1 MTKYRLTD
9 EDKAR
14 LPEWRDRWIANAMS
28 TKHVDAEERRICR
41 DAVLR
46 LYRAANLP
54 PPPEHRIVFVPSP
67 FVLAFGGGFA
77 AAWWWLRRNA
87 HPETAAAV
95 EGAIYDAVRRA
106 TRDAVLS
113 ATYGAVDDATD
124 DAVRGA
130 TDNAVWGA
138 TYDAAGTAT
147 HAAVRR
153 ATADAVRSAT
163 TDAVWGATAD
173 AVRAATYDAVNSAT
187 YDAVRRATRDAVL
200 SATYGAVDDA
210 TDDAVRGATADAV
223 HDATYD
229 AIRGATGDAVRRA
242 TRAAVNS
249 AATDAVRRATADA
262 VRAATADAVWG
273 ATHAAVRNA
282 THDAVWGAARGAVH
296 AATADAVW
304 GATHAAVRSATDDA
318 VRSATA
324 DAVRSATDDAVRS
337 ATEGT
342 ARSATGDGVEWYS
355 VPLMS
360 FLDVGRAYLPYQRFG
375 VECAQIVYRMWQGGN
390 QWSPL
395 DSYLSFFRHVAQIDV
410 DFSHYDAWEQL
421 ALHSG
426 PRVVHPEFCIISDRP
441 ELLTVDEQ
449 RRPHNGAGPFCR
461 WRDGTALYAVHGARV
476 PQWVVEHPERI
487 TAQAILANNNAETR
501 RVMIEKIGL
510 ERFVRDAGLR
520 PVQEDD
526 CGRLYRI
533 ENDAT
538 TFVEVV
544 NRTPQPDG
552 SFKHYFLA
560 ADPAAQSAA
569 QAVADSFGLNV
580 ETYRAF
586 KSAGMVEV

>member
-9 EDKAR
+9 EHKSR

-130 TDNAVWGA
+130 TDNAVRGA

-187 YDAVRRATRDAVL
+187 YDAVRRATRDAV
-200 SATYGAVDDA
+200 
-210 TDDAVRGATADAV
+210 
-223 HDATYD
+223 
-229 AIRGATGDAVRRA
+229 
-242 TRAAVNS
+242 NS

-273 ATHAAVRNA
+273 ATHA
-282 THDAVWGAARGAVH
+282 
-296 AATADAVW
+296 
-304 GATHAAVRSATDDA
+304 
-318 VRSATA
+318 
-324 DAVRSATDDAVRS
+324 AVRSATDDAVRS